1 MKDNPEY
8 VISENSQA
16 QGVQDTAGAFVLER
30 LKSFRPGAGFLLI
43 PPVIF
48 VIFFLGYPLFN
59 VFVMS
64 IYDGH
69 FTLEYYARFFSES
82 LYIRVLLLT
91 LKTGAVVTVGCLLL
105 GYPVA
110 YTMTFASKNARGFI
124 MIAVMIPFWTS
135 LLVRTY
141 AWMVLLQTQGVVN
154 QLLISLGII
163 HEPIKLIYNTTG
175 VIIAMVHV
183 LLPYMILCL
192 YSVMQGIDKNL
203 LAAGSNLGA
212 RPHQSFLRIFL
223 PLSLPG
229 MASGSILVFIMGIGY
244 FITPSLLGGQKDVMI
259 SQLIQIQVGDLLN
272 WGFASAIA
280 FVLLAV
286 TLLLLLLS
294 KNFIRL
300 DKLF

>member
-1 MKDNPEY
+1 MKDNPEFA
-8 VISENSQA
+8 IA
-16 QGVQDTAGAFVLER
+16 DTNEVTKARDETGALILGR
-30 LKSFRPGAGFLLI
+30 LKRVRLGSGFLLV
-43 PPVIF
+43 PPVLFI
-48 VIFFLGYPLFN
+48 VIFLGYPLVN
-59 VFVMS
+59 IFVMS

-69 FTLEYYARFFSES
+69 FTAEYYAKFFSES

-91 LKTGAVVTVGCLLL
+91 LKTGAMVTVGCLLL

-154 QLLISLGII
+154 QLLIKLGII
-163 HEPIKLIYNTTG
+163 QEPLKLIYNTTG
-175 VIIAMVHV
+175 VIIAMTHV

-203 LAAGSNLGA
+203 LSAGSNLGA
-212 RPHQSFLRIFL
+212 RPSQTFFRIFL

-229 MASGSILVFIMGIGY
+229 IASGSILVFIMGIGY
-244 FITPSLLGGQKDVMI
+244 FITPSLLGGQKDSMI

-272 WGFASAIA
+272 WNFASAIA

>member
-8 VISENSQA
+8 VIPENSKTRR
-16 QGVQDTAGAFVLER
+16 VQSEIGALVLGR
-30 LKSFRPGAGFLLI
+30 LKRVRVNSGFLLI

-48 VIFFLGYPLFN
+48 IIVFLGYPLFN
-59 VFVMS
+59 IFVMS
-64 IYDGH
+64 IYNGH
-69 FTLEYYARFFSES
+69 FTGEYYARFFSES

-91 LKTGAVVTVGCLLL
+91 LKTGAIVTAGCLLL

-154 QLLISLGII
+154 QLLMSLGII
-163 HEPIKLIYNTTG
+163 REPVKLIYNTTG
-175 VIIAMVHV
+175 VIIAMTHV

-212 RPHQSFLRIFL
+212 RPYQSFLRIFL

-229 MASGSILVFIMGIGY
+229 IASGSILVFIMGIGY
-244 FITPSLLGGQKDVMI
+244 FITPSLLGGQKDSMI